1 MIKSEWQ
8 SFFKNKFMVVAII
21 AIMIIPTIYT
31 TIFLGSMWDPY
42 GNVDKL
48 PVAIVNKD
56 KSVIYEDKVMDVG
69 NELVDNLKESNSLD
83 FNFVDEDVAERGL
96 ENGTYYMVVTIPED
110 FSANATTLM
119 DDEPQQMALDYETNP
134 GTNYIASKMSETAI
148 EKIRNGVQE
157 KITKQYAETIFDKVQ
172 TLGDGLNEAADGTA
186 TALDG
191 VQQLKDGNNE
201 ITTNL
206 QTLASSSLTFKD
218 GADELN
224 IGLKQ
229 YTDGVSTAKNGSD
242 ELNSGSKQLSE
253 GISQYTD
260 GVSTA
265 KNGSDE
271 LNPGLKSLN
280 GGIAQYTAGVSTA
293 SNGIQS
299 ILSAL
304 NQISGQIGTSL
315 SEDNKKQ
322 LKELQS
328 GAVQLNDGIQ
338 TLNNTLQSTD
348 ISSNNISNSL
358 KTIGEKAETAGNDYE
373 KMSKEIASSSAFNS
387 LDDTQKA
394 EILKIL
400 NDNGAS
406 LKNGLTSIG
415 SNTQS
420 VANEVYS
427 LGASVGSLKENVNK
441 IANVSNQVLPASSQ
455 TIENLA
461 NGLGS
466 VKTVLDRQG
475 TTPDTIGLIQ
485 AMNSLNNGMNQ
496 LVLKNN
502 ELTSGAASA
511 SNGMQQLNDGLTTLV
526 SKNNEL
532 TSGATSAS
540 NGVQQLN
547 DGLGTLVSKNNELLS
562 GTSKL
567 ASGAEQI
574 SDGSGKLRDGS
585 QTLGNGLNDLY
596 DGTVTL
602 NDGLSDGAD
611 EVNSINP
618 TDDTYD
624 MMAAPINAEETQ
636 MTKVDNNGNAM
647 APYMM
652 CVALWVACI
661 AFCIMYPL
669 TSHSGKVE
677 SGFKWWLSKASVI
690 AVVTV
695 LQAIIMIFMLK
706 AINGFNPAQLGK
718 IVFVSC
724 LLSVTFMSIMY
735 FFNILLDKV
744 GSFLMIVFMVLQLG
758 GCGGTYP
765 LELASKF
772 YTIIKPFMP
781 FTYGVHAFRS
791 AICGGASITKDVIF
805 LTSVLAL
812 FIVLTIIVFNLKA
825 KKIMKENEISNKE
838 ELSVA

>member
-218 GADELN
+218 GANELN

-229 YTDGVSTAKNGSD
+229 YTDGVSTAANGS
-242 ELNSGSKQLSE
+242 
-253 GISQYTD
+253 
-260 GVSTA
+260 
-265 KNGSDE
+265 
-271 LNPGLKSLN
+271 
-280 GGIAQYTAGVSTA
+280 
-293 SNGIQS
+293 QS
-299 ILSAL
+299 ILSGL

-328 GAVQLNDGIQ
+328 GAVKLNDGIQ
-338 TLNNTLQSTD
+338 TLNNTLKNTD

-373 KMSKEIASSSAFNS
+373 KMSEEIASSSAFNS

-406 LKNGLTSIG
+406 LKNDLTSIG

-427 LGASVGSLKENVNK
+427 LGTSVGSLKENVNN
-441 IANVSNQVLPASSQ
+441 IASASNQVLPASSQ
-455 TIENLA
+455 TIENLS

-475 TTPDTIGLIQ
+475 TTPDTMGLIQ
-485 AMNSLNNGMNQ
+485 GMNS
-496 LVLKNN
+496 
-502 ELTSGAASA
+502 
-511 SNGMQQLNDGLTTLV
+511 LNDGLT
-526 SKNNEL
+526 
-532 TSGATSAS
+532 
-540 NGVQQLN
+540 
-547 DGLGTLVSKNNELLS
+547 TLVSKNNELLS

-718 IVFVSC
+718 IVFISC
-724 LLSVTFMSIMY
+724 LLSVTFMLIMY

-805 LTSVLAL
+805 LTLVLAL
-812 FIVLTIIVFNLKA
+812 FIVLTIIVFNLKV
-825 KKIMKENEISNKE
+825 KKIMKEDEISNKE
-838 ELSVA
+838 AVSIA